1 MNELPRYGWKIVA
14 RMVKGGEL
22 PLAFDIYNQ
31 SDVNA
36 ICPTLTT
43 GGNTGFDQCGTIL
56 IFEYEKP

>member
-14 RMVKGGEL
+14 RMVKGEL
-22 PLAFDIYNQ
+22 PFAFDIYNQ

-36 ICPTLTT
+36 ICPTLTAN
-43 GGNTGFDQCGTIL
+43 GNTSFDHCGTIL